1 MAEYTRKRQAV
12 THPRNRPAR
21 TLGREIALVLVL
33 KFAAL
38 ALLWFAFF
46 RAPVPAD
53 PQQLVAAHPPQ
64 ASESKP

>member
-1 MAEYTRKRQAV
+1 LPVNRTRHRSG
-12 THPRNRPAR
+12 R
-21 TLGREIALVLVL
+21 TLGHEITLVLAL
-33 KFAAL
+33 KFTAL

-53 PQQLVAAHPPQ
+53 PQQLVPAHPPQ